1 MPRFTPRFEY
11 GARPVRPFARAR
23 GFKGTTMHV
32 EAIYI
37 APVKSLHLQSVERA
51 SVIKTGLVGDREFF
65 LIDESNRLV
74 TMRDIGA
81 LATVRADYVF
91 DRELLRFDFPDGRAI
106 EAKPLVG
113 EPVAVRFFDV
123 PDCPAYE
130 VPGPWDDAL
139 TLFTG
144 TRMRL
149 VRSAEKRSGVDALP
163 VSLLSTT
170 SIDALRDGSGVAF
183 EERRFRPN
191 IYIAGAERPHQ
202 EDEWLDAS
210 VRIGTAVICVR
221 MRDSRCVMTTLNP
234 DSGEHDHDTL
244 KMIAAYRTDQ
254 PKEVNFGVYGTV
266 TQPGE
271 IAVGDAIEVLP
282 TENE

>member
-1 MPRFTPRFEY
+1 
-11 GARPVRPFARAR
+11 
-23 GFKGTTMHV
+23 MHV

-37 APVKSLHLQSVERA
+37 TPVKSLRLQSVERA
-51 SVIKTGLVGDREFF
+51 TVTKTGLVGDREFF
-65 LIDESNRLV
+65 LVDDNNRLV
-74 TMRDIGA
+74 TMREIGA

-91 DRELLRFDFPDGRAI
+91 DHELLRLDFPDGRAI
-106 EAKPLVG
+106 EAKPMAG
-113 EPVAVRFFDV
+113 EPVAVRFFNT
-123 PDCPAYE
+123 PDFAAYE
-130 VPGPWDDAL
+130 VPGPWDDVL

-144 TRMRL
+144 RRVCL
-149 VRSAEKRSGVDALP
+149 VRAAEKRSGVDALP
-163 VSLLSTT
+163 VSLLT
-170 SIDALRDGSGVAF
+170 SASVDALRESSGVRAF

-210 VRIGTAVICVR
+210 VRIGTAVIRVR
-221 MRDSRCVMTTLNP
+221 MRDSRCVMTTLSP
-234 DSGEHDHDTL
+234 DTGEHDFDTL

-271 IAVGDAIEVLP
+271 IAVGDAIEVV
-282 TENE
+282 ENQDG